1 MLEVV
6 DLFCGAGGMS
16 CGLEKSGL
24 KIRLGI
30 DQDFDSISTY
40 SRNFQRANVI
50 HADVADLKANEILI
64 HLRNPD
70 CFVLAGCPPC
80 QIFSQLHRS
89 SRTVGDE
96 FNQYL
101 RLLWTLRPAYLVFEN
116 VPRIVVF
123 KSAWDLLLDRLRR
136 RGYCV
141 NFLKID
147 AADFGVPQ
155 RRKRLVLVA
164 SRTEFDFLPIGKVR
178 QRTVRDAIGHLPEV
192 DERIPNHRTLKLS
205 ETNLKRL
212 KSTPKNGGR
221 SKPKLSAFD
230 DSYGRMRW
238 DSPSPT
244 ITTRCISFSN
254 GAFGHPVYDR
264 AITVREAAMLQ
275 GFPDH
280 FEFTGGVWSSA
291 RQVGNAVPP
300 PVASWLG
307 RSICDHFKSQI
318 TRPRRTA

>member
-16 CGLEKSGL
+16 CGLQQSGL
-24 KIRLGI
+24 KLRLGI
-30 DQDFDSISTY
+30 DYDSDSICTY
-40 SRNFQRANVI
+40 SRNFPSSKAIN
-50 HADVADLKANEILI
+50 ADVADLSASQILT
-64 HLRNPD
+64 HLKNPE

-80 QIFSQLHRS
+80 QMFSQLHRS

-96 FNQYL
+96 FHQYL

-116 VPRIVVF
+116 VPRIVSF
-123 KSAWDLLLDRLRR
+123 KSAWDLLLDRLQR
-136 RGYCV
+136 RGYHV
-141 NFLKID
+141 NYVKID
-147 AADFGVPQ
+147 AAEFGVPQ
-155 RRKRLVLVA
+155 KRKRLVLVA
-164 SRTEFDFLPIGKVR
+164 SRSEFGFLPIEKAR
-178 QRTVRDAIGHLPEV
+178 RRTVRDAIGHLPNV
-192 DERIPNHRTLKLS
+192 DETIPNHLTMKLS
-205 ETNLKRL
+205 DTNLARL
-212 KSTPKNGGR
+212 KATPKNGGR

-254 GAFGHPVYDR
+254 GAFGHPSYNR
-264 AITVREAAMLQ
+264 AITVREAALLQ
-275 GFPDH
+275 GFPDD

-300 PVASWLG
+300 PVATWLG
-307 RSICDHFKSQI
+307 NSIRHHYQNNK
-318 TRPRRTA
+318 TKLRLTA